1 MEEAKAAG
9 IEAFLGSLAEELS
22 TQSRLVAQ
30 HMTVVQQVQAA
41 GSPIDATITEA
52 KNGLGAVKAA
62 AQIVELLS
70 VSLNSGAGG
79 AAGTGAGAGAGAG
92 GATGRKSVFEELNQD
107 LIGDVIAKL
116 KKYLL
121 ALHAATKAGTAPSA
135 GSVTGLTDAGMTDS
149 FTFFS
154 FFFFLIWVVF
164 FFFFVK
170 FLIFIIIIIIYYY
183 YY

>member
-164 FFFFVK
+164 FFFFFVK
-170 FLIFIIIIIIYYY
+170 FLIFIIIIYYY
-183 YY
+183 Y

>member
-135 GSVTGLTDAGMTDS
+135 GSVTGLYDAGMTDS
-149 FTFFS
+149 
-154 FFFFLIWVVF
+154 
-164 FFFFVK
+164 
-170 FLIFIIIIIIYYY
+170 
-183 YY
+183 